1 MNDEADE
8 ETALMKKQYKI
19 LDSGVF
25 NHLIVGSLKNMGEI
39 LDALINRDKST
50 ETEYVLIVY
59 GTLELCR
66 SDFEIFLVPRNSI
79 LRNIRVGE
87 N

>member
-1 MNDEADE
+1 MAAFKAACHMNDEADE

-25 NHLIVGSLKNMGEI
+25 NHLIVSSLKNMSEI

-50 ETEYVLIVY
+50 ETEYVLIHKAR
-59 GTLELCR
+59 L
-66 SDFEIFLVPRNSI
+66 IPN
-79 LRNIRVGE
+79 
-87 N
+87 